1 MVWSVLSSVWEG
13 RLGFDCVQTV
23 SLTVC
28 VCVCVRAYAPGVCMC
43 VCVCDS
49 SYCTGVLISVIGTVV
64 CGAKLNTDDLT
75 VI

>member
-13 RLGFDCVQTV
+13 RLGFDCVPTV

-28 VCVCVRAYAPGVCMC
+28 VRVCVRTWCVHVC

-64 CGAKLNTDDLT
+64 CGAKLNIDDLT
-75 VI
+75 VV